1 MRSGLLGLLGILL
14 VSVGCESN
22 NGAKAQEQSTSKT
35 QSLSKKKA
43 PEKTSKEDEDLA
55 VDDQEDAESLVVGIW
70 QVDVASLP
78 PNEEIR
84 KLPKE
89 DQAPA
94 LKLYRDSMRNIAY
107 EFAADGKLNIF
118 LGGQSKQSGQYEIKK
133 AKDPDPKRKH
143 VVFIE
148 ARTAGPIGS
157 KTDRW
162 EVKVHTKSLFLKD
175 ISTGQTMRLFR
186 GAPVFKPAQ

>member
-1 MRSGLLGLLGILL
+1 MKLGLIGLLTTLL
-14 VSVGCESN
+14 VSVGCEADD
-22 NGAKAQEQSTSKT
+22 GAQAGDPSTSQK
-35 QSLSKKKA
+35 QAPIKKKA
-43 PEKTSKEDEDLA
+43 TKEDAKGGDDLA
-55 VDDQEDAESLVVGIW
+55 VDDQEDAESLIVGIW
-70 QVDVASLP
+70 QVDVASIP
-78 PNEEIR
+78 PSDEIQ

-118 LGGQSKQSGQYEIKK
+118 LGGQSKQSGRYEIKK

-143 VVFIE
+143 IVFIE
-148 ARTAGPIGS
+148 AQTVGPIGS

-175 ISTGQTMRLFR
+175 VSTGRTMRLFR
-186 GAPVFKPAQ
+186 GAPVFKATR